1 MRLPAIVSSLLLAA
15 APAVAQEAVV
25 AVQPQFGN
33 GVHEG
38 CLLRFDV
45 AFRDFAY
52 DRGRVMQGSGAF
64 VIYNFQTTGVA
75 MMLKIGIVPLDAP
88 DATPIAPTTAYFI
101 NGYET
106 NADEIIATAPGET
119 PGSTLVVFNGGE
131 QTVAA
136 AGSIGAVGLNIAY
149 TRDGGGGA
157 QQFHVPVT
165 TQEAEQWLGCLEAL
179 LERED

>member
-1 MRLPAIVSSLLLAA
+1 MKLHAVIVGMMLAA
-15 APAVAQEAVV
+15 APAVAQDAVV

-52 DRGRVMQGSGAF
+52 DRGRLVQGSGAF
-64 VIYNFQTTGVA
+64 VVYNFQTTGVA

-88 DATPIAPTTAYFI
+88 GATAMAPTTAYFI
-101 NGYET
+101 NGYDT
-106 NADEIIATAPGET
+106 NADEIIRTAPGET
-119 PGSTLVVFNGGE
+119 PGSTLVIFNGGE

-149 TRDGGGGA
+149 TRDGGAGG

-165 TQEAEQWLGCLEAL
+165 NQEAEQWLGCLDAL
-179 LERED
+179 SKRDD